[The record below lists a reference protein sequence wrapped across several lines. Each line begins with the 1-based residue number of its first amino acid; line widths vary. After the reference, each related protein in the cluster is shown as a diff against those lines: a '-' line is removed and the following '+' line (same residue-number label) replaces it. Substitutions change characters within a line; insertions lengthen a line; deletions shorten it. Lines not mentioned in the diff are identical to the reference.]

1 MMNKK
6 VDATQIKEWV
16 ILDRDTNEPHYFET
30 WDEAL
35 HSPIKGHVMSK
46 FYYLTTYQT
55 KN

>member
-1 MMNKK
+1 MNKK
-6 VDATQIKEWV
+6 VDVTQIKQWV

-46 FYYLTTYQT
+46 YYYQTTYQN
-55 KN
+55 KD